1 MKLKKSSVP
10 SGAQGGAAI
19 AERFRIDGDPNAS
32 QPASGPSKAAAT
44 TVFIFGLIAFGIMT
58 AITVMMYVNWELVKL
73 Q

>member
-10 SGAQGGAAI
+10 SGGAAI

-32 QPASGPSKAAAT
+32 AAPAAPSKAAAT
-44 TVFIFGLIAFGIMT
+44 TVFIFALITIGLMVVVTG
-58 AITVMMYVNWELVKL
+58 MMYVNWSLISL